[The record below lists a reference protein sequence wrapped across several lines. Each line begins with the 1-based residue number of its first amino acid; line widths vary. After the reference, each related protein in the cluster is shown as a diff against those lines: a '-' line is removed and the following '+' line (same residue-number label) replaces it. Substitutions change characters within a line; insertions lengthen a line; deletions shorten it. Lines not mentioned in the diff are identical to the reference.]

1 MENSRTKKS
10 LKNIF
15 MGFINQFS
23 TLILGFISRS
33 IFIKFLGMELLG
45 INGLF
50 SDILNMLS
58 MADLGFNTA
67 MVYSFYKPI
76 AENDTK
82 KISALINFY
91 KKIYNIIAATITI
104 LGLLLL
110 PFLDLIVN
118 TDNEIPLLKV
128 YYLFA
133 LAGVVI
139 SYLFVYKT
147 SIIMAD
153 QKNYIISKITVI
165 INFIKTIFQITVL
178 IVFKN
183 YIAYLGIN
191 LIFNFLNNYIVSRK
205 AEKMYPYIKEKN
217 ELTKSDKKGIFEN
230 IKSIFLYKVSSIVL
244 TSTDNTLISILVGTI
259 FVGYYSNYLM
269 VGNKVLSIIQIIFGA
284 LTASIG
290 NVIVK
295 EKSEKRYEIFEAIQ
309 SISFIIC
316 GIIITSFAL
325 LINDLIS
332 IWIGTKFIFD
342 NKVVLA
348 IVFNIYL
355 ACVLQPLWTYR
366 EATGL
371 YIKTKYIMCIT
382 AIINIVLSILLGR
395 VWGVAG
401 ILMASVISRLLTYF
415 WYEPMLLFKEYFF
428 KPVWKYFISIFMN
441 LFIIGANILFF
452 NVIFKSF
459 LVNSWVLLIIK
470 AIICVSSTSIVFMII
485 YCKSRGFKVI
495 MKNFKHLKKRV

>member
-10 LKNIF
+10 LRNIF

-33 IFIKFLGMELLG
+33 IFIKFLGMEFLG

-50 SDILNMLS
+50 SDVLNMLS

-67 MVYSFYKPI
+67 MIYSFYKPI
-76 AENDTK
+76 AKNDVK

-91 KKIYNIIAATITI
+91 KRIYNIIAISVAI
-104 LGLLLL
+104 LGLLIV
-110 PFLDLIVN
+110 PFLDLIVR
-118 TDNEIPLLKV
+118 TRNEIPLLKV

-147 SIIMAD
+147 SIIIAD
-153 QKNYIISKITVI
+153 QKNYVVSKITVI
-165 INFIKTIFQITVL
+165 INFVKTIFQITVL
-178 IVFKN
+178 IIFKN
-183 YIAYLGIN
+183 YIVYLVIN
-191 LIFNFLNNYIVSRK
+191 LIFNFLNNYIASKK

-217 ELTKSDKKGIFEN
+217 ELKKSDKKEIFEN
-230 IKSIFLYKVSSIVL
+230 IKSIFLYKVSSIIL
-244 TSTDNTLISILVGTI
+244 TSTDNILISILVGTV

-295 EKSEKRYEIFEAIQ
+295 EKREKRYEIFQAIQ

-316 GIIITSFAL
+316 GIIVTSFAL

-332 IWIGTKFIFD
+332 IWIGKEFIFD
-342 NKVVLA
+342 IRIVLA

-371 YIKTKYIMCIT
+371 YIKTKYIMCI
-382 AIINIVLSILLGR
+382 ASIINIALSILLGKI
-395 VWGVAG
+395 WGIAG

-428 KPVWKYFISIFMN
+428 KPVWRYFISIFIN
-441 LFIIGANILFF
+441 VFIIGINILFF
-452 NVIFKSF
+452 NVIFRNF
-459 LVNSWVLLIIK
+459 LVNTWILLIIK
-470 AIICVSSTSIVFMII
+470 TIVCVSSTSIIFMII
-485 YCKSRGFKVI
+485 YCKSEGFKVI
-495 MKNFKHLKKRV
+495 ITNFKHLKRKI